1 MSIFNF
7 SKEINFCLPEIHSFP
22 EAVVVTIK
30 SAAPGLAAVL
40 ITVTAEMN
48 DQTADHKTQ
57 PTPSTLGKALV
68 YKIIHQ
74 VRILSGAIPAVYFRI
89 RECPNFKHSA
99 TVPPF

>member
-1 MSIFNF
+1 MLSRQR
-7 SKEINFCLPEIHSFP
+7 INFYLPDIQNCP

-48 DQTADHKTQ
+48 DQTTDHKTQ